1 MGIQLQTSWRVLLV
15 GDHCLDIYHYG
26 ICDRLSP
33 EAPVPVLK
41 QLRTETKMGMSS
53 NVKMNLASFGI
64 GVTHIHNVIPIEKHR
79 IIDSRFNQHL
89 MRYDVGE
96 ERPQDKLEIELV
108 KEYELTD
115 ALVISDYNKGFITND
130 IIEYMCDLYRGR
142 PIFVDSKKK
151 DLSAFSN
158 SLIKIN
164 EKEFNSLEKMPK
176 NSKFVV
182 TLGDRGA
189 MYMNKIYPT
198 IKTEVFDVCGAGD
211 VFLSSLVYGSL
222 KHKNIIKAIQFA
234 NKCASFSVSKM
245 GTHVLSKEEI
255 KHMEETDE
263 N

>member
-26 ICDRLSP
+26 TCDRLSP

-53 NVKMNLASFGI
+53 NVKMNLSSFGI

-89 MRYDVGE
+89 MRFDVGE
-96 ERPQDKLEIELV
+96 ERVQNKLQIELI
-108 KEYELTD
+108 KEYELAD
-115 ALVISDYNKGFITND
+115 ALVISDYNKGFVTND
-130 IIEYMCDLYRGR
+130 VIEHMCHLYRGR

-164 EKEFNSLEKMPK
+164 EKEFESLEVMPK

-189 MYMNKIYPT
+189 MYMDKLYPT

-222 KHKNIIKAIQFA
+222 KYKNTIKAIELA
-234 NKCASFSVSKM
+234 NRCASLSVSKM
-245 GTHVLSKEEI
+245 GTHVLSKDEI
-255 KHMEETDE
+255 KCMEKK
-263 N
+263 NGN